1 MVQKASKEPTLVP
14 LDGVVVLE
22 GEEENCCS
30 PDSVSDCCAPAMGD
44 VHARAGIM
52 VYPFVSGWLDTPAGE
67 VPRVS
72 PVITD
77 AYRRGTIAMRVG
89 IGRDSYEITP
99 GLYAFGEPGENSP
112 VIVTCNYKLTFD
124 LLRSTLK
131 KLDLWVV
138 VLDTKGINVWCAA
151 GKGTFGTAEVI
162 KRVKESG
169 VEKVVAHR
177 DLILPQFGA
186 PGVSAHEVKRAT
198 GFKVNYG
205 PIRAEDITAYLDAG
219 LVATPSMREAT
230 FTLKERVVLIPVEI
244 SLLLS
249 PLKWVIPLLF
259 ILSGL
264 GPSIWSPSAAV
275 TRGFA
280 LFMGLFAG
288 GLGGAVILP
297 LLLPYLFW
305 REFSLKGAA
314 AGAGVTLIGL
324 LLFGGALNWLEA
336 LSLMVLGSA
345 VASYA
350 GMNFTGTTPFT
361 SPTSVEKEM
370 RRWVPIQIGAAAAA
384 LAAWVGGAFIG

>member
-1 MVQKASKEPTLVP
+1 
-14 LDGVVVLE
+14 
-22 GEEENCCS
+22 
-30 PDSVSDCCAPAMGD
+30 
-44 VHARAGIM
+44 M
-52 VYPFVSGWLDTPAGE
+52 VYPLVSGWLDTPAGE
-67 VPRVS
+67 VPKVS
-72 PVITD
+72 PVLTAD
-77 AYRRGTIAMRVG
+77 DKRGTISMRIG
-89 IGRDSYEITP
+89 IGRDSYAITP
-99 GLYAFGEPGENSP
+99 GLYAFGEPNENSH

-124 LLRSTLK
+124 HLRSTLS

-162 KRVKESG
+162 KRVNESSID
-169 VEKVVAHR
+169 KVVNHR
-177 DLILPQFGA
+177 DLILPQLGA
-186 PGVSAHEVKRAT
+186 PGVSAQEVKRAT
-198 GFKVNYG
+198 GFKVHYG

-219 LVATPSMREAT
+219 MVATPSMREAT
-230 FTLKERVVLIPVEI
+230 FTLKERAVLIPVEI

-288 GLGGAVILP
+288 GLGGAVFLP

-336 LSLMVLGSA
+336 LSLIVLGSA

-370 RRWVPIQIGAAAAA
+370 RRWVPIQIGTAA
-384 LAAWVGGAFIG
+384 LSLAGWVGGAFIG